1 MPKNKEVNFLSDIPF
16 CHALITTSFYRS
28 IPVREKEKSESEV
41 TLLGLTLV
49 KIFASNYSHAKT
61 LLMGRCETRVNVYLL
76 LSKGLKF
83 FQSQET
89 VGKRGTQYMLVSLLY
104 S

>member
-1 MPKNKEVNFLSDIPF
+1 MRK
-16 CHALITTSFYRS
+16 
-28 IPVREKEKSESEV
+28 KSESEV

-49 KIFASNYSHAKT
+49 KIFASNYSHAML

-83 FQSQET
+83 SESRDC
-89 VGKRGTQYMLVSLLY
+89 G
-104 S
+104 